1 MAATQVLVEMGE
13 RLRRQRKKMKMTQ
26 EETAELLEIST
37 TFYGEIERGN
47 KRLSIE
53 KILLVYK
60 KMDLDPTYLLFIG
73 KYPSFIGE
81 RTCIYRNT
89 LSVLPSFDELCDR
102 NPRLSIIKRKNNE
115 NKTKNSVQ
123 QRTCVCK
130 VLDSISLY
138 RLRRTP
144 FGT

>member
-53 KILLVYK
+53 KILCLYTK
-60 KMDLDPTYLLFIG
+60 NGLRSHI
-73 KYPSFIGE
+73 
-81 RTCIYRNT
+81 
-89 LSVLPSFDELCDR
+89 SFD
-102 NPRLSIIKRKNNE
+102 
-115 NKTKNSVQ
+115 
-123 QRTCVCK
+123 
-130 VLDSISLY
+130 
-138 RLRRTP
+138 RRDY
-144 FGT
+144 FE

>member
-60 KMDLDPTYLLFIG
+60 KMDLDRSDSW
-73 KYPSFIGE
+73 K
-81 RTCIYRNT
+81 RN
-89 LSVLPSFDELCDR
+89 SW
-102 NPRLSIIKRKNNE
+102 
-115 NKTKNSVQ
+115 
-123 QRTCVCK
+123 
-130 VLDSISLY
+130 
-138 RLRRTP
+138 
-144 FGT
+144 

>member
-60 KMDLDPTYLLFIG
+60 KMDLDPTYLLT
-73 KYPSFIGE
+73 GE
-81 RTCIYRNT
+81 ILR
-89 LSVLPSFDELCDR
+89 
-102 NPRLSIIKRKNNE
+102 IK
-115 NKTKNSVQ
+115 
-123 QRTCVCK
+123 CW
-130 VLDSISLY
+130 
-138 RLRRTP
+138 
-144 FGT
+144 

>member
-60 KMDLDPTYLLFIG
+60 KWIYDPTYL
-73 KYPSFIGE
+73 
-81 RTCIYRNT
+81 
-89 LSVLPSFDELCDR
+89 
-102 NPRLSIIKRKNNE
+102 
-115 NKTKNSVQ
+115 
-123 QRTCVCK
+123 
-130 VLDSISLY
+130 
-138 RLRRTP
+138 
-144 FGT
+144 

>member
-60 KMDLDPTYLLFIG
+60 KMDLDPTYLLT
-73 KYPSFIGE
+73 GE
-81 RTCIYRNT
+81 ITSNKILVEIFKDCPKEKEHILEQILIY
-89 LSVLPSFDELCDR
+89 LKMLC
-102 NPRLSIIKRKNNE
+102 K
-115 NKTKNSVQ
+115 
-123 QRTCVCK
+123 
-130 VLDSISLY
+130 
-138 RLRRTP
+138 
-144 FGT
+144 

>member
-60 KMDLDPTYLLFIG
+60 KMDLDPTYLLT
-73 KYPSFIGE
+73 GE
-81 RTCIYRNT
+81 IT
-89 LSVLPSFDELCDR
+89 S
-102 NPRLSIIKRKNNE
+102 
-115 NKTKNSVQ
+115 NKMLVEIFK
-123 QRTCVCK
+123 
-130 VLDSISLY
+130 D
-138 RLRRTP
+138 
-144 FGT
+144 

>member
-60 KMDLDPTYLLFIG
+60 KNGFRSYI
-73 KYPSFIGE
+73 
-81 RTCIYRNT
+81 
-89 LSVLPSFDELCDR
+89 SFD
-102 NPRLSIIKRKNNE
+102 
-115 NKTKNSVQ
+115 
-123 QRTCVCK
+123 
-130 VLDSISLY
+130 
-138 RLRRTP
+138 RRDY
-144 FGT
+144 FE

>member
-13 RLRRQRKKMKMTQ
+13 RLRRQRKKMKLTQ

-60 KMDLDPTYLLFIG
+60 KWI
-73 KYPSFIGE
+73 
-81 RTCIYRNT
+81 
-89 LSVLPSFDELCDR
+89 
-102 NPRLSIIKRKNNE
+102 
-115 NKTKNSVQ
+115 
-123 QRTCVCK
+123 
-130 VLDSISLY
+130 
-138 RLRRTP
+138 
-144 FGT
+144 

>member
-13 RLRRQRKKMKMTQ
+13 RLRRQRKKMKLTQ

-60 KMDLDPTYLLFIG
+60 KNGFRSYI
-73 KYPSFIGE
+73 
-81 RTCIYRNT
+81 
-89 LSVLPSFDELCDR
+89 SFD
-102 NPRLSIIKRKNNE
+102 
-115 NKTKNSVQ
+115 
-123 QRTCVCK
+123 
-130 VLDSISLY
+130 
-138 RLRRTP
+138 RRDD
-144 FGT
+144 FE

>member
-53 KILLVYK
+53 KILLIIS
-60 KMDLDPTYLLFIG
+60 TI
-73 KYPSFIGE
+73 SFF
-81 RTCIYRNT
+81 
-89 LSVLPSFDELCDR
+89 P
-102 NPRLSIIKRKNNE
+102 
-115 NKTKNSVQ
+115 
-123 QRTCVCK
+123 
-130 VLDSISLY
+130 
-138 RLRRTP
+138 
-144 FGT
+144 

>member
-1 MAATQVLVEMGE
+1 MGGIGGMAATQVLVEMGE

-60 KMDLDPTYLLFIG
+60 KWI
-73 KYPSFIGE
+73 
-81 RTCIYRNT
+81 
-89 LSVLPSFDELCDR
+89 
-102 NPRLSIIKRKNNE
+102 
-115 NKTKNSVQ
+115 
-123 QRTCVCK
+123 
-130 VLDSISLY
+130 
-138 RLRRTP
+138 
-144 FGT
+144 

>member
-60 KMDLDPTYLLFIG
+60 KWI
-73 KYPSFIGE
+73 
-81 RTCIYRNT
+81 
-89 LSVLPSFDELCDR
+89 
-102 NPRLSIIKRKNNE
+102 
-115 NKTKNSVQ
+115 
-123 QRTCVCK
+123 
-130 VLDSISLY
+130 
-138 RLRRTP
+138 
-144 FGT
+144 

>member
-53 KILLVYK
+53 KNIA
-60 KMDLDPTYLLFIG
+60 
-73 KYPSFIGE
+73 
-81 RTCIYRNT
+81 CIQKNGFRSYI
-89 LSVLPSFDELCDR
+89 SFD
-102 NPRLSIIKRKNNE
+102 
-115 NKTKNSVQ
+115 
-123 QRTCVCK
+123 
-130 VLDSISLY
+130 
-138 RLRRTP
+138 RRDY
-144 FGT
+144 FE